1 MLKKSLLHRFFNII
15 LGMFF
20 ILVILISF
28 YFYFS
33 SQTQV
38 GILRAVVDV
47 IRSSIPSEASASINL
62 SIIQIQNLFFAQII
76 TFFVIIFCLII
87 LSGYLFR
94 IYSIEHKNALIDP
107 LTQLYNRR
115 AILMGLKNELR
126 RADRYG
132 HSVSIAIFD
141 IDYFKQFNDNN
152 GHDEGD
158 VALKRFAHILK
169 TEVRDTDFVGRIGG
183 EEFLAVFP
191 EINMKEARIICERI
205 RDAVEKTH
213 FPGEEKLSTK
223 KVTVSIGVSGRGKG
237 VRDEGSHG
245 KLLKAILK
253 DADKKLYEVK
263 SHGRN
268 GVR

>member
-1 MLKKSLLHRFFNII
+1 MQKSLVQRFFNVV
-15 LGMFF
+15 LMMF
-20 ILVILISF
+20 LVLVVLISF

-38 GILRAVVDV
+38 GILRAVFGVV
-47 IRSSIPSEASASINL
+47 HPLISNEASYSMNSSLTNINNMFL
-62 SIIQIQNLFFAQII
+62 EQII
-76 TFFVIIFCLII
+76 TFFVIVFCLII
-87 LSGYLFR
+87 LSWYLFR
-94 IYSIEHKNALIDP
+94 IYSIEHRNALIDT

-126 RADRYG
+126 RADRYK
-132 HSVSIAIFD
+132 HPVSIAMFD
-141 IDYFKQFNDNN
+141 IDYFKQFNDKN

-183 EEFLAVFP
+183 EEFLAIFP
-191 EINMKEARIICERI
+191 EINMKEARVICERI
-205 RDAVEKTH
+205 RQTVEKTH
-213 FPGEEKLSTK
+213 FPGEEKLPTK
-223 KVTVSIGVSGRGKG
+223 KITVSIGVSGRGKG
-237 VRDEGSHG
+237 VRDSGSHE
-245 KLLKAILK
+245 KLLRALLK
-253 DADKKLYEVK
+253 DADKRLYEVK